1 MEIKKRLQKINL
13 LASAGVIVA
22 LAGTAL
28 FAVKPLFSAGMKSIN
43 DAADYRAQIDQLNI
57 LNLKVAR
64 AQEQQKER
72 DARLKEVEAR
82 LPNVAAV
89 NQFVPELAK
98 VAEAAGLQVD
108 NVTPIKEVKDSGDY
122 KLLSVNVTGRGDWD
136 TCYKFLTGLRASN
149 RKLTRL
155 DSISLDV
162 NKEQSAG
169 LDRPVCRIS
178 VDISTF
184 MAR

>member
-1 MEIKKRLQKINL
+1 MEIKQRLQKINL
-13 LASAGVIVA
+13 LASVGVIVA

-28 FAVKPLFSAGMKSIN
+28 FGVKPLFAAGAKSIN
-43 DAADYRAQIDQLNI
+43 DAAGYRAQIDQLNI
-57 LNLKVAR
+57 LTLKVAR
-64 AQEQQKER
+64 AQEDQKKR

-82 LPNVAAV
+82 LPSIAAV
-89 NQFVPELAK
+89 NQFVPELAR

-108 NVTPIKEVKDSGDY
+108 NVAPVKEVKDAGDY
-122 KLLSVNVTGRGDWD
+122 KLMTVNVTGRGDFD
-136 TCYKFLTGLRASN
+136 TCYKFLTGLRADN

-162 NKEQSAG
+162 DQEKG
-169 LDRPVCRIS
+169 LDRPVCRLS

-184 MAR
+184 MVR